1 MSRPKSVH
9 RCQACGHGSPRWSGR
24 CPSCGEW
31 NSLVEEL
38 APQISSQGGLRPVA
52 GLPRSF
58 VSTPDTTPLSLA
70 SISAEGAIPRA
81 TGLDELDRVLG
92 GGLVAGSVTV
102 LGGEPG
108 VGKSTLV
115 LQALASAAARGR
127 TSLLVAA
134 EESGVQVRRRAER
147 LGAAVD
153 GCYLLATTDLDA
165 VVNAA
170 SQLEPSILVVD
181 SIQAVSDPAC
191 GSQAGSP
198 SQVRECAARL
208 VRFAKSLGVATLL
221 VGHVTKDGA
230 LAGPRTLE
238 HLVDTVLS
246 FEGDR
251 HHCLRLL
258 SASKHRY
265 GPTGEIGLFE
275 MTESGLK
282 GLVDPS
288 ALLLGDRRPGVPGSI
303 AVPVL
308 EGRRPLV
315 IEVQGLVGPATSTA
329 PRRVAQG
336 IVSGRLALVLAVLE
350 RSCHLALA
358 TSDVFVSTV
367 GGLRVNEPAADLG
380 IALALVSAVTGI
392 AVGEEVVACGEV
404 GLAGELRR
412 VKSIER
418 RLAEAARLGFRRAV
432 VPQSAPEGP
441 VELDLLRAG
450 TLLEAVRLLLGV
462 VPAARSGPRTKS
474 GGGPELSGGRQ
485 VRTLVGT
492 PPSLVS

>member
-1 MSRPKSVH
+1 VPTSQVGGFSSRLT
-9 RCQACGHGSPRWSGR
+9 GSSRDLG
-24 CPSCGEW
+24 
-31 NSLVEEL
+31 
-38 APQISSQGGLRPVA
+38 A
-52 GLPRSF
+52 GASA
-58 VSTPDTTPLSLA
+58 TPLALQTISPDSALA
-70 SISAEGAIPRA
+70 AP
-81 TGLDELDRVLG
+81 TGIDELDRVLG

-115 LQALASAAARGR
+115 LQTLASAAAQGK
-127 TSLLVAA
+127 TSLLIAA
-134 EESGVQVRRRAER
+134 EESGEQVRRRAER
-147 LGAAVD
+147 LEAAVG
-153 GCYLLATTDLDA
+153 GCYVLATTDLDA
-165 VVNAA
+165 VIGAA
-170 SQLEPSILVVD
+170 GQLEPSILVVD
-181 SIQAVSDPAC
+181 SIQAVSDPVC
-191 GSQAGSP
+191 TSQAGSP

-208 VRFAKSLGVATLL
+208 VRYAKTLGVATML
-221 VGHVTKDGA
+221 VGHVTKDGG

-246 FEGDR
+246 FDGDR
-251 HHCLRLL
+251 HHCLRVL

-275 MTESGLK
+275 MTEAGLK

-288 ALLLGDRRPGVPGSI
+288 ALLLGDRRRGVAGSI

-315 IEVQGLVGPATSTA
+315 IEIQGLVGPPMSGA

-336 IVSGRLALVLAVLE
+336 VVGGRLALLLAVLE
-350 RSCHLALA
+350 RRCHLAVA
-358 TSDVFVSTV
+358 ASDVFVSTV

-392 AVGEEVVACGEV
+392 PIEEDVVACGEV
-404 GLAGELRR
+404 GLAGELRQ
-412 VKSIER
+412 VHGTER

-432 VPQSAPEGP
+432 VPQSSPDGP
-441 VELDLLRAG
+441 MELDLLRAG

-462 VPAARSGPRTKS
+462 VPAARSGPRTES
-474 GGGPELSGGRQ
+474 GGGSELSDGRD
-485 VRTLVGT
+485 VRTLVRT
-492 PPSLVS
+492 PPFLVS

>member
-1 MSRPKSVH
+1 
-9 RCQACGHGSPRWSGR
+9 
-24 CPSCGEW
+24 
-31 NSLVEEL
+31 VEEL
-38 APQISSQGGLRPVA
+38 VSFASGETPSRAADSPFSSAFGSNA
-52 GLPRSF
+52 
-58 VSTPDTTPLSLA
+58 TPLPLR
-70 SISAEGAIPRA
+70 SISADGAVAVA
-81 TGLDELDRVLG
+81 TGIGELDRVLG

-115 LQALASAAARGR
+115 LQALASLAAQGR
-127 TSLLVAA
+127 SSLLIAA
-134 EESGVQVRRRAER
+134 EESGEQVRRRAER

-153 GCYLLATTDLDA
+153 GCYLLATTDLD
-165 VVNAA
+165 VVLSAA
-170 SQLEPSILVVD
+170 GQLEPSVLVVD
-181 SIQAVSDPAC
+181 SIQAVSDSAC

-198 SQVRECAARL
+198 SQVRECAGRL
-208 VRFAKSLGVATLL
+208 VRYAKSLGVATLL
-221 VGHVTKDGA
+221 VGHVTKDGG

-246 FEGDR
+246 FDGDR
-251 HHCLRLL
+251 HQSLRLL

-265 GPTGEIGLFE
+265 GPTGELGLFE
-275 MTESGLK
+275 MTEMVLS

-288 ALLLGDRRPGVPGSI
+288 ALLLGDRCRGVPGSI

-315 IEVQGLVGPATSTA
+315 IEVQGLVGPTTSGV

-336 IVSGRLALVLAVLE
+336 VVGGRLALLLAVLE
-350 RSCHLALA
+350 RRCHLALA
-358 TSDVFVSTV
+358 ASDVFVSTV
-367 GGLRVNEPAADLG
+367 GGLRVSEPAADLG

-392 AVGEEVVACGEV
+392 AIGEEVVACGEV

-412 VKSIER
+412 VQAIER

-441 VELDLLRAG
+441 IELELLRAG

-462 VPAARSGPRTKS
+462 VPAARSGLRTET
-474 GGGPELSGGRQ
+474 GGGPELSGGRD
-485 VRTLVGT
+485 VRTLVRT

>member
-1 MSRPKSVH
+1 MAPDPSGAAARRV
-9 RCQACGHGSPRWSGR
+9 AGSPRPFASGPDAT
-24 CPSCGEW
+24 PS
-31 NSLVEEL
+31 
-38 APQISSQGGLRPVA
+38 
-52 GLPRSF
+52 
-58 VSTPDTTPLSLA
+58 PLH
-70 SISAEGAIPRA
+70 SISADGAVAVA
-81 TGLDELDRVLG
+81 TGIGELDRVLG

-115 LQALASAAARGR
+115 LQALASAAAQGR
-127 TSLLVAA
+127 SSLLIAA
-134 EESGVQVRRRAER
+134 EESGEQVRRRAER
-147 LGAAVD
+147 LGAVVD

-165 VVNAA
+165 VISAA
-170 SQLEPSILVVD
+170 GQLEPSLLVVD
-181 SIQAVSDPAC
+181 SIQAVSDQAC

-198 SQVRECAARL
+198 SQVRECAGRL
-208 VRFAKSLGVATLL
+208 VRYAKSLGVATLL

-246 FEGDR
+246 FDGDR
-251 HHCLRLL
+251 HQSLRLL

-265 GPTGEIGLFE
+265 GPTGELGLFE
-275 MTESGLK
+275 MTEAGLR

-288 ALLLGDRRPGVPGSI
+288 ALLLGDRCRGVPGSI

-308 EGRRPLV
+308 EGRRPLI
-315 IEVQGLVGPATSTA
+315 IEIQGLVGPPTSGV

-336 IVSGRLALVLAVLE
+336 VVGGRLALLLAVLE
-350 RSCHLALA
+350 RRCHLALA
-358 TSDVFVSTV
+358 ASDVFVSTV
-367 GGLRVNEPAADLG
+367 GGLRVSEPAADLG
-380 IALALVSAVTGI
+380 IALALVSAVTGVAI
-392 AVGEEVVACGEV
+392 GEEVVACGEV
-404 GLAGELRR
+404 GLAGELRQ
-412 VKSIER
+412 VQATER

-441 VELDLLRAG
+441 MELELLRAG

-462 VPAARSGPRTKS
+462 VPAARSRSRTES
-474 GGGPELSGGRQ
+474 GGGPELSDGRD
-485 VRTLVGT
+485 VRTLVRT

>member
-1 MSRPKSVH
+1 MPPSASGAAWNPAAGSLLSCASGLSV
-9 RCQACGHGSPRWSGR
+9 
-24 CPSCGEW
+24 
-31 NSLVEEL
+31 
-38 APQISSQGGLRPVA
+38 
-52 GLPRSF
+52 
-58 VSTPDTTPLSLA
+58 TPLALG
-70 SISAEGAIPRA
+70 SISADGAVAVA
-81 TGLDELDRVLG
+81 TGIGELDRVLG

-115 LQALASAAARGR
+115 LQMLASLAGEGR
-127 TSLLVAA
+127 TSLLIAA
-134 EESGVQVRRRAER
+134 EESGEQVRRRAER

-165 VVNAA
+165 VLGAA
-170 SQLEPSILVVD
+170 DQLRPSVLVVD
-181 SIQAVSDPAC
+181 SIQAVSDSAC

-198 SQVRECAARL
+198 SQVRECAGRL
-208 VRFAKSLGVATLL
+208 VRYAKSLGVATLL

-246 FEGDR
+246 FDGDR
-251 HHCLRLL
+251 LQSLRLL

-265 GPTGEIGLFE
+265 GPTGELGLFE
-275 MTESGLK
+275 MTETGLR

-288 ALLLGDRRPGVPGSI
+288 ALLLGDRRRGVPGSI

-315 IEVQGLVGPATSTA
+315 IEVQGLVGPTTSGV

-336 IVSGRLALVLAVLE
+336 VVGGRLALLLAVLE
-350 RSCHLALA
+350 RRCHLALA
-358 TSDVFVSTV
+358 ASDVFVSTV
-367 GGLRVNEPAADLG
+367 GGLRVSEPAADLG

-392 AVGEEVVACGEV
+392 AIGEEVVACGEV
-404 GLAGELRR
+404 GLAGELRQ
-412 VKSIER
+412 VQATER

-441 VELDLLRAG
+441 MELELLRAG

-462 VPAARSGPRTKS
+462 VPAARSRPRTEI
-474 GGGPELSGGRQ
+474 GGGPELSGSRD
-485 VRTLVGT
+485 VRTLVRT

>member
-1 MSRPKSVH
+1 MSFASGETPSR
-9 RCQACGHGSPRWSGR
+9 AADSPFSPASG
-24 CPSCGEW
+24 P
-31 NSLVEEL
+31 N
-38 APQISSQGGLRPVA
+38 A
-52 GLPRSF
+52 
-58 VSTPDTTPLSLA
+58 TPLPLR
-70 SISAEGAIPRA
+70 SISADGAVAVA
-81 TGLDELDRVLG
+81 TGIGELDRVLG

-115 LQALASAAARGR
+115 LQALASLAAQGR
-127 TSLLVAA
+127 SSLLIAA
-134 EESGVQVRRRAER
+134 EESGEQVRRRAER

-153 GCYLLATTDLDA
+153 GCYLLATTDLD
-165 VVNAA
+165 VVLSAA
-170 SQLEPSILVVD
+170 GQLEPSVLVVD
-181 SIQAVSDPAC
+181 SIQAVSDSAC

-198 SQVRECAARL
+198 SQVRECAGRL
-208 VRFAKSLGVATLL
+208 VRYAKSLGVATLL
-221 VGHVTKDGA
+221 VGHVTKDGG

-246 FEGDR
+246 FDGDR
-251 HHCLRLL
+251 HQSLRLL

-265 GPTGEIGLFE
+265 GPTGELGLFE
-275 MTESGLK
+275 MTEMGLS

-288 ALLLGDRRPGVPGSI
+288 ALLLGDRRRGVPGSI

-315 IEVQGLVGPATSTA
+315 IEVQGLVGPTTSGV

-336 IVSGRLALVLAVLE
+336 VVGGRLALLLAVLE
-350 RSCHLALA
+350 RRCHLALA
-358 TSDVFVSTV
+358 ASDVFVSTV
-367 GGLRVNEPAADLG
+367 GGLRVSEPAADLG

-392 AVGEEVVACGEV
+392 AIGEEVVACGEV

-412 VKSIER
+412 VQAIER

-441 VELDLLRAG
+441 IELELLRAG

-462 VPAARSGPRTKS
+462 VPAARSGLRTETC
-474 GGGPELSGGRQ
+474 GGPELSGGRD
-485 VRTLVGT
+485 VRTLVRT

>member
-1 MSRPKSVH
+1 M
-9 RCQACGHGSPRWSGR
+9 
-24 CPSCGEW
+24 
-31 NSLVEEL
+31 EEL
-38 APQISSQGGLRPVA
+38 SSFSA
-52 GLPRSF
+52 GLVTSREADSAFSGGRGPKL
-58 VSTPDTTPLSLA
+58 TPVPLG
-70 SISAEGAIPRA
+70 SISPDGAVALP
-81 TGLDELDRVLG
+81 TGISELDRVLG

-115 LQALASAAARGR
+115 LQALASLAAQGR
-127 TSLLVAA
+127 TSLLIAA
-134 EESGVQVRRRAER
+134 EESGQQVRRRAER
-147 LGAAVD
+147 LEAAVE

-165 VVNAA
+165 VISAA
-170 SQLEPSILVVD
+170 AQLEPSVLVVD

-208 VRFAKSLGVATLL
+208 VHYAKSLGVATLL
-221 VGHVTKDGA
+221 VGHVTKEGG

-251 HHCLRLL
+251 HQSLRLL

-265 GPTGEIGLFE
+265 GPTGELGLFE
-275 MTESGLK
+275 MTEAGLS

-288 ALLLGDRRPGVPGSI
+288 ALLLGDRRRGVPGSV
-303 AVPVL
+303 AVPVV

-315 IEVQGLVGPATSTA
+315 VEVQGLVGPTTSA
-329 PRRVAQG
+329 VPRRVAQG
-336 IVSGRLALVLAVLE
+336 VLGGRLALLLAVLE
-350 RSCHLALA
+350 RRCHVALA

-367 GGLRVNEPAADLG
+367 GGLRVTEPAADLG
-380 IALALVSAVTGI
+380 IVLALVSAVTGI
-392 AVGEEVVACGEV
+392 AIGEDVVACGEV
-404 GLAGELRR
+404 GLAGEVRQ
-412 VKSIER
+412 VHATER

-441 VELDLLRAG
+441 RELELLRAG

-462 VPAARSGPRTKS
+462 VPAARSGPWTET
-474 GGGPELSGGRQ
+474 GGGPELSDGRD
-485 VRTLVGT
+485 VRTLVRT

>member
-1 MSRPKSVH
+1 MPPSASEAAWSPAAGSLLSCASGLSV
-9 RCQACGHGSPRWSGR
+9 
-24 CPSCGEW
+24 
-31 NSLVEEL
+31 
-38 APQISSQGGLRPVA
+38 
-52 GLPRSF
+52 
-58 VSTPDTTPLSLA
+58 TPLALR
-70 SISAEGAIPRA
+70 SISADGAVAVAI
-81 TGLDELDRVLG
+81 GIGELDR
-92 GGLVAGSVTV
+92 V

-115 LQALASAAARGR
+115 LLMLASLAGEGR
-127 TSLLVAA
+127 TSLLIAA
-134 EESGVQVRRRAER
+134 EESGEQVRRRAER

-165 VVNAA
+165 VLGAA
-170 SQLEPSILVVD
+170 DQLRPSVLVVD
-181 SIQAVSDPAC
+181 SIQAVSDSAC

-198 SQVRECAARL
+198 SQVRECAGRL
-208 VRFAKSLGVATLL
+208 VRYAKSLGVATLL
-221 VGHVTKDGA
+221 VGHVTKDGG

-246 FEGDR
+246 FDGDR
-251 HHCLRLL
+251 LQSLRLL

-265 GPTGEIGLFE
+265 GPTGELGLFE
-275 MTESGLK
+275 MTETGLR

-288 ALLLGDRRPGVPGSI
+288 VLLLGDRRRGVPGSI

-315 IEVQGLVGPATSTA
+315 IEVQGLVGPTTSGV

-336 IVSGRLALVLAVLE
+336 VVGGRLALLLAVLE
-350 RSCHLALA
+350 RRCHLALA
-358 TSDVFVSTV
+358 ASDVFVSTV
-367 GGLRVNEPAADLG
+367 GGLRVSEPAADLG

-392 AVGEEVVACGEV
+392 AIGEEVVACGEV
-404 GLAGELRR
+404 GLAGELRQ
-412 VKSIER
+412 VQATER

-441 VELDLLRAG
+441 MELELLRAG

-462 VPAARSGPRTKS
+462 VPAARSRPRTEI
-474 GGGPELSGGRQ
+474 GGGPELSGSRD
-485 VRTLVGT
+485 VRTLVRT